1 MTVELKLENAAVT
14 AGLKLQEKMTGEI
27 SISAGKEV
35 YREQV
40 GGVRDYEKLDNLPK
54 LDGATIIGDVKERD
68 PTVPLWAKS
77 TSKPVYTPDEIEMK
91 PIALTDLEVLFDNL

>member
-14 AGLKLQEKMTGEI
+14 AGMKLSEKTAAEI
-27 SISAGKEV
+27 SISAGKEI

-54 LDGATIIGDVKERD
+54 LNGDTIIGNVVERD

-77 TSKPVYTPDEIEMK
+77 ASKPVYTPDEIKME
-91 PIALTDLEVLFDNL
+91 PIALTDLEPLFDNL